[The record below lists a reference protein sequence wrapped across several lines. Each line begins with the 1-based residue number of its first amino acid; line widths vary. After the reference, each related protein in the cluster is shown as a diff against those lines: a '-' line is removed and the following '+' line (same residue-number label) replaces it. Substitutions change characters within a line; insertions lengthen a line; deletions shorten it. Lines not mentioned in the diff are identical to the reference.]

1 MAVFEQTEQE
11 HDKHLHQLMETAE
24 KHGLVFNSKK
34 CFIKQKQ
41 ISLYGMIFSG
51 EGIQPDPKKVSDIH
65 NMPTPT
71 SKREL
76 QEFLGPVP
84 INFHPE
90 SLREG
95 STFEQTVQN

>member
-1 MAVFEQTEQE
+1 MDSILEKCDGVIGIADDVAVFEQTEQE
-11 HDKHLHQLMETAE
+11 HDKHLHQIMETAE

-51 EGIQPDPKKVSDIH
+51 EGFQPDPKKVSDIH

-76 QEFLGPVP
+76 QEFLGL
-84 INFHPE
+84 I
-90 SLREG
+90 
-95 STFEQTVQN
+95 Q